1 MDSAAIIKPKRDV
14 ETKKKKKKKEE
25 KINPLRDGEKY
36 KMIFNT

>member
-1 MDSAAIIKPKRDV
+1 MSKQ
-14 ETKKKKKKKEE
+14 KKKKKKEE

>member
-1 MDSAAIIKPKRDV
+1 MSKQ
-14 ETKKKKKKKEE
+14 KKKKKKNEE

>member
-1 MDSAAIIKPKRDV
+1 MSKQ
-14 ETKKKKKKKEE
+14 KKKKKKKEE

>member
-1 MDSAAIIKPKRDV
+1 MDGAAIIKPKRDV
-14 ETKKKKKKKEE
+14 ETKKKKKKEE

>member
-14 ETKKKKKKKEE
+14 ETKKKKKEDE
-25 KINPLRDGEKY
+25 KINPLRNGEKY